1 MSILYR
7 KSWQDIRH
15 RWARSLFTVA
25 TIAASVVGI
34 SMFALP
40 PLMDRAMEARIA
52 SDRLHDIQV
61 FTDAI
66 ELTDEDLAALAE
78 VPGVEALEARATF
91 RTEVRIG
98 DRREDLVLVGIR
110 DFAGQRVNV
119 VSLQSGRLPGPGE
132 VLSEEENS
140 RGGRL
145 PAGVDTVQIQDTG
158 GGLHEVVIGGTGS
171 TLQYSQYAI
180 EGVLVF
186 YAPIET
192 VHAVAD
198 TYGYDRLDVRVT
210 EPQEAEAVARSLQA
224 WLVTNHPEVVFSDL
238 PDVRLAG
245 TWPGQDVFENFST
258 LFYVGAILALI
269 SAIALISNTM
279 TTMVAEQRREIAIM
293 KAIGGRRCQIGFAFL
308 RTVVLLAAVG
318 SVAGVLIGI
327 PFSNYLARFV
337 GNEFLGIQPGW
348 GVSWPVIGIS
358 LLVGMLGAVLAA
370 LPALVRAAR
379 TPVHQ
384 ALTSS
389 VATPGGT
396 LTRLL
401 RHVPLPRAASIG
413 LRNVARRKTRALG
426 TMVQVGLA
434 VGVALGFLALG
445 TTVAKLTSETWD
457 TASWDV
463 IVFQSSNVALDER
476 AGRLLQSLDGI
487 EEAEPQLYN
496 NLSYD
501 GTQYEAWGIAG
512 GNILYEPAII
522 DGRWLTP
529 EDSETRAKVAVVGR
543 ALASAAGVGV
553 GVQFALES
561 ARGPVQLTVVGIDSR
576 LMNNGTG
583 IFLPFETFQEVLGRT
598 DTNAYWLASSSKA
611 KADIDRLAARA
622 EDALQAAGYPVG
634 TEIRYVERDA
644 NVASNRMLVGVLAVM
659 GIPIVAIGLI
669 GLVNMMT
676 MNVIERT
683 REIGILRCIG
693 AGKRDITRIFR
704 AEALVVALAGWI
716 LAVPMGWLIG
726 KALVEI
732 VANLFNFGAL
742 PYTFPLWYPPI
753 ALALTVLLA
762 WLVVIPP
769 LRRAS
774 HLRPGDALRYE

>member
-40 PLMDRAMEARIA
+40 PLMNRAMDARIA
-52 SDRLHDIQV
+52 NDRLHDIQIY
-61 FTDAI
+61 TDDIQLSDA
-66 ELTDEDLAALAE
+66 DLSAMRAL
-78 VPGVEALEARATF
+78 PGVEALEPRATF
-91 RTEVRIG
+91 YTEVRIG
-98 DRREDLVLVGIR
+98 DRREDLVMVGLR
-110 DFAGQRVNV
+110 DFGSQSVNV
-119 VSLQSGRLPGPGE
+119 VSIESGDIPGTGE
-132 VLSEEENS
+132 VLSEVENG

-145 PAGVDTVQIQDTG
+145 PSGTKTVAIEDTG
-158 GGLHEVVIGGTGS
+158 GELHTAAISGSGS
-171 TLQYSQYAI
+171 TLQYSQIAI
-180 EGVLVF
+180 EGTLVF
-186 YAPIET
+186 YAPIEL
-192 VHAVAD
+192 VHSVAD
-198 TYGYDRLDVRVT
+198 TAGYDRFDVRVVDP
-210 EPQEAEAVARSLQA
+210 EEAESVAQALQA
-224 WLVTNHPEVVFSDL
+224 WLIKNHPEVVFSDL

-293 KAIGGRRCQIGFAFL
+293 KAIGGRRRQVGFSFL
-308 RTVVLLAAVG
+308 RTVLMLAFAG

-327 PFSNYLARFV
+327 PFSNYLTRFV
-337 GNEFLGIQPGW
+337 GTEFLGVKPGW
-348 GVSWPVIGIS
+348 GVSWPVVGVS
-358 LLVGMLGAVLAA
+358 MVVGMLGAVLAA
-370 LPALVRAAR
+370 LPALVRAAQ

-389 VATPGGT
+389 VATPGGA

-401 RHVPLPRAASIG
+401 RHVPLPRVASMG
-413 LRNVARRKTRALG
+413 LRNVVRRKTRALG

-445 TTVAKLTSETWD
+445 TTVGKLTGDTWD
-457 TASWDV
+457 TLTWDV
-463 IVFQSSNVALDER
+463 IVFQSSNVALD
-476 AGRLLQSLDGI
+476 AGAGEVLESLDGV
-487 EEAEPQLYN
+487 EQAEPQLYN

-501 GTQYEAWGIAG
+501 GTQYEAWGITG
-512 GNILYEPAII
+512 DNTLYDPAIV

-529 EDSETRAKVAVVGR
+529 EDSASLARVAVVGR
-543 ALASAAGVGV
+543 ALASNAGVGV
-553 GVQFALES
+553 GDQFAVES
-561 ARGPVQLTVVGIDSR
+561 ARGPVEFTVVGIDSR

-583 IFLPFETFQEVLGRT
+583 IFVPFETFQEILGRT
-598 DTNAYWLASSSKA
+598 DTNAYWLASTSKDEP
-611 KADIDRLAARA
+611 DIDRLAAEA
-622 EDALQAAGYPVG
+622 EDALRAAGYPVA
-634 TEIRYVERDA
+634 TEVRYVEREA
-644 NVASNRMLVGVLAVM
+644 NLESNRTLVRVLAVM

-693 AGKRDITRIFR
+693 AGRRDITRIFR
-704 AEALVVALAGWI
+704 AEALTVAIVGWI
-716 LAVPMGWLIG
+716 LAVPLGWLIG

-732 VANLFNFGAL
+732 VASLFDFGSI

-753 ALALTVLLA
+753 ALVLTVLLA
-762 WLVVIPP
+762 WMVVIPP